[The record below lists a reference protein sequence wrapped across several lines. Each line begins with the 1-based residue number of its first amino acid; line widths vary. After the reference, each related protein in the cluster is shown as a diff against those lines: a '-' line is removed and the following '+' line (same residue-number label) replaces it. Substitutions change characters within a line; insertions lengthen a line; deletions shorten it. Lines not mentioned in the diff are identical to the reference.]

1 MWISRKEYDKLMDE
15 KKSLIE
21 DVRYKDTMWR
31 NYYQKHA
38 DILIENARM
47 REQLDEL
54 KVKYA
59 DEVRKNFELASYL
72 SETKKD

>member
-15 KKSLIE
+15 KKSLIA
-21 DVRYKDTMWR
+21 DVRYKNTMWR
-31 NYYQKHA
+31 NYYKKHD

-72 SETKKD
+72 SETKN